1 MKLKEPIAMLK
12 PSEHKM
18 ENKPSKKRKVTK
30 RGLKM
35 KLN

>member
-1 MKLKEPIAMLK
+1 MKLKEPIATLK
-12 PSEHKM
+12 PSEQKM
-18 ENKPSKKRKVTK
+18 ENKPSTKKKVTK